1 MLVSE
6 RFNVLIQW
14 WVKSHRDGSCDYVR
28 VRSSDQQEL
37 EWVEGSHLPPQMPLL
52 KHRFTVSFEAAQQ
65 RQQISDNSLPT
76 GSVSPCLVTVLAFT

>member
-1 MLVSE
+1 MLASE
-6 RFNVLIQW
+6 RFNELVQG
-14 WVKSHRDGSCDYVR
+14 WVKRQGDGRCDYVR

-65 RQQISDNSLPT
+65 RQHNL
-76 GSVSPCLVTVLAFT
+76 LAMGFKPGQPLF

>member
-14 WVKSHRDGSCDYVR
+14 WVKSHGDGSCDYVR

-37 EWVEGSHLPPQMPLL
+37 EWGEGSHLPPQMPLL
-52 KHRFTVSFEAAQQ
+52 KHRFTVSFEAAQL
-65 RQQISDNSLPT
+65 RQQNL
-76 GSVSPCLVTVLAFT
+76 LAMGFKPGQPLF